1 MSINP
6 FLTSAIAACAITLAG
21 CQTLMPKQTE
31 INTTLINQ
39 EPLLPNKL
47 NSFNINGKIGM
58 TNSITN
64 QAGSVFYVW
73 AQDDERFTIELQ
85 GPLGIGFTRIQYNG
99 QQATL
104 QSGNIGTISANN
116 PDDLL
121 YQATGWEAPISQLPY
136 WISGSPAPT
145 DTSQKLDN
153 QRRLIEAIN
162 GKWTASFA
170 YADDAVLPKK
180 IISRHSNGSKV
191 IMIIK
196 HQKRPN

>member
-58 TNSITN
+58 TNTITN

-73 AQDDERFTIELQ
+73 AQKDDRFTIELQ

-162 GKWTASFA
+162 GKWTASFT
-170 YADDAVLPKK
+170 YADDAVLPQK

-196 HQKRPN
+196 HQN